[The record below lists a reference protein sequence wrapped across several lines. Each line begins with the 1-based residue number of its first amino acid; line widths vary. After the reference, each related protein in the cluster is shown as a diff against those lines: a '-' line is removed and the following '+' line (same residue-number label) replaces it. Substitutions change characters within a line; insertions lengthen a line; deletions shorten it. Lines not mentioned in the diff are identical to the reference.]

1 MMSLF
6 PESSEKI
13 LLKTIEG
20 EPMPHSEVW
29 YYPQFFTKEESDV
42 FLQDLLQNIAWS
54 HDDITIF
61 GKKMKIPRLQA
72 WYGDAGKAYMYSGIL
87 LQPHTWT
94 DTLLAIKKRI
104 EEATQTE
111 YTSVLLNQYRDGKD
125 SVGWHA
131 DDEPSLGKN
140 TTIASVSLGATR
152 KFRFR
157 YNANNALK
165 AETLLTHGSL
175 VMMQGETQHYWQHE
189 VPKTSQPTGIRINL
203 TFRKLI

>member
-1 MMSLF
+1 
-6 PESSEKI
+6 
-13 LLKTIEG
+13 
-20 EPMPHSEVW
+20 
-29 YYPQFFTKEESDV
+29 
-42 FLQDLLQNIAWS
+42 
-54 HDDITIF
+54 
-61 GKKMKIPRLQA
+61 
-72 WYGDAGKAYMYSGIL
+72 SGIL

-140 TTIASVSLGATR
+140 TTIASVSLGSTR

-157 YNANNALK
+157 YNANHALK
-165 AETLLTHGSL
+165 AEILLTHGSL
-175 VMMQGETQHYWQHE
+175 VMMQGETQHFWQHE
-189 VPKTSQPTGIRINL
+189 IPKTSQNINPRINL
-203 TFRKLI
+203 TFRKLM